1 MTEPV
6 DAGTDGHEHGVEEGR
21 RTLEPGTKV
30 EVRSRLDSR
39 RWGKG
44 FRVHAVTEDGYVL
57 VRTSDGSTMPVTFP
71 FGDVRQERKRGT
83 WWY

>member
-1 MTEPV
+1 MTDPV
-6 DAGTDGHEHGVEEGR
+6 GDDTDGDGR
-21 RTLEPGTKV
+21 GDTDAIPELTPGTKV

-44 FRVHAVTEDGYVL
+44 FRVHAVNQDGYVL

-71 FGDVRQERKRGT
+71 FDDVRQERKRGT